1 MKFKR
6 LSVAI
11 LSMSLLLSACSGAT
25 TTSESSTAQESTAAS
40 TSQSAAES
48 TADNPEPAET
58 AASGEYFHKY
68 DPPIVLTTHA
78 EVPPTR
84 LFQDGD
90 TVEDNAWTRWQK
102 ETMGIEWKVAWASP
116 DSTTNQQKLDLAFAS
131 GDMPDVIRPTA
142 SQLSKYVQAGMIQPI
157 GGLIDQYASP
167 LVKWG
172 IEDAIEQT
180 QGAFYLPVTIG
191 GEIYAMPTM
200 SDTIVNWNN
209 GFIRQDILD
218 ELGMDMPTTIP
229 ELEAVFAAY
238 KEKYPDKYPFAMEN
252 KLKAMQIVN
261 AAYKAGRGR
270 EDSGYWVKMDDGSI
284 GYGSIQPEAKQA
296 LEKMAEWYQLGYIDP
311 EFVVKDEEKMKED
324 IIAGNFM
331 TYYGVWASIASPFTP
346 MWANVPEAD
355 PIVMPFLNG
364 DDGQT
369 KVYDRTWFQSMC
381 AITTNCENPEALL
394 YMMNDNWD
402 SERRNNTEL
411 RDQMKAD
418 YGYEFKYPITEER
431 QPINV
436 EQVAADHPQA
446 TEPKELWKYDYPE
459 EVQGMGYFNN
469 FFTHNS
475 RLFGFNGIPVSVL
488 NADLKSMAEAY
499 RTNDESILNSNSR
512 TMWDQWN
519 ETTPNMVKN
528 WEKTEAYWSVF
539 EKSGNYV
546 ADIYAG
552 APTELM
558 AEKQAYLNKLELET
572 YTRIIMGTQ
581 SIDEFDTFV
590 DNWNSNGGA
599 EITAEINEWY
609 KNNQ

>member
-1 MKFKR
+1 MKFKTV
-6 LSVAI
+6 LAAFLAI
-11 LSMSLLLSACSGAT
+11 CMLLSACGAPASPSASSAGGT
-25 TTSESSTAQESTAAS
+25 GAAPASSTGEAGAITGTTE
-40 TSQSAAES
+40 AAE
-48 TADNPEPAET
+48 
-58 AASGEYFHKY
+58 GGYFHKY
-68 DPPIVLTTHA
+68 EPSIVLTTHA
-78 EVPPTR
+78 IIPPTR
-84 LFQDGD
+84 LFQDND
-90 TVEDNAWTRWQK
+90 TVENNAWTRWQK
-102 ETMGIEWKVAWASP
+102 ENLGIEWKVAWTSP
-116 DSTTNQQKLDLAFAS
+116 DAPSDQQKLDLAFAS

-157 GGLIDQYASP
+157 GDLVDTYASP

-180 QGAFYLPVTIG
+180 QGAFYLPATMNG
-191 GEIYAMPTM
+191 QIYAMPTM
-200 SDTIVNWNN
+200 SDTIINWNN
-209 GFIRQDILD
+209 GFIRQDLLD
-218 ELGMDMPTTIP
+218 ELGKDMPATIP
-229 ELEAVFAAY
+229 ELEDIFAAY
-238 KEKYPDKYPFAMEN
+238 KEKYPNKYPFAMEN

-270 EDSGYWVKMDDGSI
+270 EDSGYWVKLNDGTI

-296 LEKMAEWYQLGYIDP
+296 LEKMAEWYQKGYIDP

-346 MWANVPEAD
+346 MWANIPEAD

-364 DDGQT
+364 TDGQT
-369 KVYDRTWFQSMC
+369 RVYDRTWFQSMC
-381 AITTNCENPEALL
+381 AITTKCKNPEALL

-402 SERRNNTEL
+402 SERRNNLEL
-411 RDQMKAD
+411 RETMSKD

-431 QPINV
+431 QPTNV
-436 EQVAADHPQA
+436 EQVAKDHPQA

-459 EVQGMGYFNN
+459 ELQGMGYFNN

-488 NADLKSMAEAY
+488 NQDLKSMAEAY
-499 RTNDESILNSNSR
+499 RENDESILTSNGR

-519 ETTPNMVKN
+519 GTTPNMVIN
-528 WEKTEAYWSVF
+528 WSKTEKYWTAF

-558 AEKQAYLNKLELET
+558 SEKQAYLNKLELET

-581 SIDEFDTFV
+581 PISEFDTFV
-590 DNWNSNGGA
+590 ENWKNNGGL
-599 EITAEINEWY
+599 EITAEVNDWY
-609 KNNQ
+609 KANQ